1 MILCIHV
8 NFKIICIFHAQPTF
22 HFQKHPT
29 YVWYGTLEAGGGD
42 GRPQV
47 VLSQATAH
55 HATLP
60 LRNKHRWEQN
70 KLWMGP
76 LVVGRLSGRA
86 QHPLHS
92 ADCREPLSRQLP
104 TSSGSAAGWLPSTF
118 IVCDASEKVHP
129 GKCELCVLMAK
140 NGKWYAYFTVRAKYP
155 YLKVFTRNH
164 FFFEFCPTYM

>member
-1 MILCIHV
+1 MCIHL
-8 NFKIICIFHAQPTF
+8 FLPKIHVFSTRPTF
-22 HFQKHPT
+22 HFQKHQLPT
-29 YVWYGTLEAGGGD
+29 TYGMVHWRRATGD
-42 GRPQV
+42 GRRR
-47 VLSQATAH
+47 STAH
-55 HATLP
+55 HATP
-60 LRNKHRWEQN
+60 CRDTTAPVEQN
-70 KLWMGP
+70 KLWMGS

-118 IVCDASEKVHP
+118 IVCDASEKVPP

-155 YLKVFTRNH
+155 YLKVFTRNP
-164 FFFEFCPTYM
+164 FFCEFCPTYIRHN